1 MANVDYME
9 REEYTG
15 MVAQVLD
22 ESADIARRDEAL
34 YLILNDILKS
44 KLRRRF
50 RPYAQQVS
58 FTLDDVLQDYF
69 LYLRGD
75 IKAPYAVFQTINDIS
90 AFDAWILATFRNY
103 VSKKACRGLRS
114 VNRSTSNIMDMSD
127 DTTQERLNIL
137 STMIAYCYQEFPP
150 VQRFVFLRMVLTY
163 LHKERAL
170 PQKDVSEVLGISH
183 VYYRVLNNRVRDV
196 ALAVKD
202 RLINGEQLYL
212 YQSGLDLQNELSSGF
227 QDWYDILSAYYAR
240 VIDSLSQAQEINAL
254 RYQYCIGSSGIP
266 LHDKVDSRC
275 FWGYGGGK

>member
-15 MVAQVLD
+15 MVARVLD

-34 YLILNDILKS
+34 YLILNYILKS

-127 DTTQERLNIL
+127 DTAQERLNIL

-202 RLINGEQLYL
+202 RLIDGEQLYL
-212 YQSGLDLQNELSSGF
+212 DQSGLDLQNELSSGF
-227 QDWYDILSAYYAR
+227 QDWYDVLSAYYAR
-240 VIDSLSQAQEINAL
+240 AIDSLSQAQEINAL
-254 RYQYCIGSSGIP
+254 RCQYRVDSSSMP
-266 LHDKVDSRC
+266 LHDVVTARIT
-275 FWGYGGGK
+275 Y

>member
-75 IKAPYAVFQTINDIS
+75 IKAPYAVFQTINDVS

-114 VNRSTSNIMDMSD
+114 VNRNSSNIMDMSD
-127 DTTQERLNIL
+127 DPAQERLNIL
-137 STMIAYCYQEFPP
+137 STMVAYCYQEFPP

-227 QDWYDILSAYYAR
+227 QDWYDVLSGYYAR
-240 VIDSLSQAQEINAL
+240 VIDGLSQAQEINAL
-254 RYQYCIGSSGIP
+254 RYQYCVDSSSMP
-266 LHDKVDSRC
+266 LHDVVTARIT
-275 FWGYGGGK
+275 Y

>member
-34 YLILNDILKS
+34 YLILNDILRP

-75 IKAPYAVFQTINDIS
+75 IKAPYAVFQTINDVS

-127 DTTQERLNIL
+127 DPAQERLNIL

-183 VYYRVLNNRVRDV
+183 AYYMVLNNRVRDV

-202 RLINGEQLYL
+202 RLINGELL
-212 YQSGLDLQNELSSGF
+212 HLDQSGLDLQNELSSGF
-227 QDWYDILSAYYAR
+227 QDWYDVLSGYYAR
-240 VIDSLSQAQEINAL
+240 VIDGLSQAQEINAL
-254 RYQYCIGSSGIP
+254 RYQYCVDSPSMP
-266 LHDKVDSRC
+266 LHDVVTARIT
-275 FWGYGGGK
+275 Y